1 MRSQPRHYH
10 FLSSSVLLLLLLGLV
25 AGLLPIIFSQAL
37 SSSSTNALPL
47 APDDNTIPS
56 STRKTIAVT
65 GATGRT
71 GSLVVQELMDRGY
84 NVVAMV
90 RDMNKAKT
98 CLPPTTTSSSSLSS
112 LSSSSSSSI
121 GDNDQQLKIFK
132 CDLGS
137 QDQIVNM
144 IRQNNCDAAIWCATG
159 FSDNPTQSFLD
170 KVAAIFG
177 VALTPKKSIDAVG
190 VVALAKAFQEE
201 KKKEE
206 EDRANLPKVIML
218 SSAGVTRPSWTE
230 DKKKLLQGA
239 ADIPIVRLNPFNIL
253 NIKAD
258 SEERLRQSGVP
269 YCIFR
274 PTGLNDQWPIHS
286 RPILSQGDV
295 AVGRIH
301 RKDVAKILVDCLILP
316 EATGKTFE
324 GFTVEGYPPA
334 TSISTA
340 LGRLRLDSDG
350 PMSMEALYATYC
362 NLQQLLPGE
371 KQDAAALAMG
381 QTYEQYDKGETGR
394 LGQRGSENAQAAA
407 PKPSS

>member
-1 MRSQPRHYH
+1 M
-10 FLSSSVLLLLLLGLV
+10 
-25 AGLLPIIFSQAL
+25 
-37 SSSSTNALPL
+37 
-47 APDDNTIPS
+47 
-56 STRKTIAVT
+56 
-65 GATGRT
+65 
-71 GSLVVQELMDRGY
+71 
-84 NVVAMV
+84 AMV

-98 CLPPTTTSSSSLSS
+98 CLPPSSSS
-112 LSSSSSSSI
+112 SSSPPSSSSI

-137 QDQIVNM
+137 QDQIVNV

-201 KKKEE
+201 KEKTMKQEE
-206 EDRANLPKVIML
+206 EEEVNLPKVIML

-286 RPILSQGDV
+286 RPIFSQGDV

-316 EATGKTFE
+316 EAMGKTFE
-324 GFTVEGYPPA
+324 GFTVEGYTPA

-381 QTYEQYDKGETGR
+381 QTYEQYDKDETGR